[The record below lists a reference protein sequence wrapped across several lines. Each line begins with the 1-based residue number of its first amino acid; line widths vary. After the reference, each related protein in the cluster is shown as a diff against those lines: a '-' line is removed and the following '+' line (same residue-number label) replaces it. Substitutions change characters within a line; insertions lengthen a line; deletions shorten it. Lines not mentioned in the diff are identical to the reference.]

1 MGNWGIS
8 ENATEKEKIKSKMAD
23 FLNGLNCSGDIGITT
38 YDEIFDFSMKLLD
51 EMYNVKLDELSKEDK
66 NNIALLAIEEEI
78 ESLKEQKEGSRFN
91 YGLYNIYKHMIYDLE
106 SAKSILKE

>member
-23 FLNGLNCSGDIGITT
+23 FLNGLNCSGDIGITI

-51 EMYNVKLDELSKEDK
+51 EMYNAKLDELSKEDK
-66 NNIALLAIEEEI
+66 NNIALLAIEEKI
-78 ESLKEQKEGSRFN
+78 ESLKEKREGARFN
-91 YGLYNIYKHMIYDLE
+91 YNLYTMYNQMIYEL
-106 SAKSILKE
+106 SAAQDHL